1 MPNGGLT
8 PDCVHCKYFR
18 GRPYTD
24 ENPYCEYHKINLAYQ
39 IRVFCSQYIN
49 PEQGE
54 DNWLGLEVDL
64 EQLQSD
70 MMYLWLG
77 GYEVKFFYVPLI
89 SITEYQNWT
98 SEKFLDELEKLSEK
112 YRGS

>member
-24 ENPYCEYHKINLAYQ
+24 EDSYCEYHKIPLAYQ
-39 IRVFCSQYIN
+39 IRVFCPQYIN

-54 DNWLGLEVDL
+54 ANWWGVEIDP

-77 GYEVKFFYVPLI
+77 GYEAKFFYVPLA
-89 SITEYQNWT
+89 SIAEYQHWT
-98 SEKFLDELEKLSEK
+98 SDKFLEELERLSEK
-112 YRGS
+112 YR